1 MTFEKLPIE
10 IPEEERTPLVN
21 WLLNLVAEQQQII
34 EKQQQT
40 IEKQQQTTAKLEE
53 KVSNLDEQLKAAK
66 KLKGKPKI
74 RPSTLNQEENWP
86 KKGVKRAGSD
96 KRSKK
101 SSLIVDEERPIEP
114 EELPWGSTFN
124 GYREYDVQDLIIK
137 RHNIRFLLAEYVTT
151 EGNTVVG
158 KLPSQYQGHYGPT
171 LMSFILYQHHQCR
184 VPQNLILEQ
193 MRELGVDISAG
204 QINRILIENKE
215 SFHAEQNQILQV
227 GLETATYI
235 HTDDTGARHKGQNGY
250 CTVIG
255 NDLFTHFSSTN
266 SKSRENYLR
275 ILRGTAQDFVLN
287 EYSRSYLEKQQ
298 LPVCHLEKLK
308 FDSQVISR
316 CDRSLERIFRG
327 IGHHQ

>member
-53 KVSNLDEQLKAAK
+53 KVSNLDEELKAAK

-74 RPSTLNQEENWP
+74 RPSTLNQEENWQ
-86 KKGVKRAGSD
+86 KKGGKRAGSD

-137 RHNIRFLLAEYVTT
+137 GHNIRFLLAEYVTT

-158 KLPSQYQGHYGPT
+158 KLPSQYQGPGW
-171 LMSFILYQHHQCR
+171 S
-184 VPQNLILEQ
+184 NS
-193 MRELGVDISAG
+193 D
-204 QINRILIENKE
+204 
-215 SFHAEQNQILQV
+215 
-227 GLETATYI
+227 
-235 HTDDTGARHKGQNGY
+235 
-250 CTVIG
+250 VIYS
-255 NDLFTHFSSTN
+255 LSTSSV
-266 SKSRENYLR
+266 SS
-275 ILRGTAQDFVLN
+275 
-287 EYSRSYLEKQQ
+287 S
-298 LPVCHLEKLK
+298 PK
-308 FDSQVISR
+308 FDSRTDEGVGSR
-316 CDRSLERIFRG
+316 YFGRSN
-327 IGHHQ
+327 